1 MPLSSS
7 LLIAV
12 VSKMIF
18 GFDDIH
24 SVWTNSGAGSTNNL
38 VQDHPRRDKQWV
50 TCGVFLRVKGVFL
63 QATGVSLRVTVEH
76 PR

>member
-1 MPLSSS
+1 VPLSSS

-38 VQDHPRRDKQWV
+38 VQDHPRRDE
-50 TCGVFLRVKGVFL
+50 R
-63 QATGVSLRVTVEH
+63 
-76 PR
+76 